1 MNLEELR
8 ELGEMEQQR
17 QSAFKHRILYC
28 SSAGCVPSSGDS
40 IKDVLLKTLEE
51 KGLAKS
57 CEAIG
62 TGCLGM
68 CGEGPNVVVCR
79 GGTAFQRCTGSE
91 GADIMDEVR
100 KQLGPSDR

>member
-1 MNLEELR
+1 MSENRQALDRVWVLVCK
-8 ELGEMEQQR
+8 GE
-17 QSAFKHRILYC
+17 AC
-28 SSAGCVPSSGDS
+28 SKKGNPEKIRVA
-40 IKDVLLKTLEE
+40 LKQAARDLP
-51 KGLAKS
+51 AKAVKVS
-57 CEAIG
+57 YVS
-62 TGCLGM
+62 CLGM